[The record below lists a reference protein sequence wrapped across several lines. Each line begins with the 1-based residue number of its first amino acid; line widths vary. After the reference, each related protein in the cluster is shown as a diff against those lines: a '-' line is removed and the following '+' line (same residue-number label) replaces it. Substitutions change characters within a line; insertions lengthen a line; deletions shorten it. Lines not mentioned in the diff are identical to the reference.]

1 VYTKYS
7 TELLRTLTMLD
18 KTVFD
23 LAVHKVVSVLN
34 SDASIY
40 IFGNGGSSANASH
53 FAVDWRKGVSEKLGF
68 YPRVFSLTDNVPMV
82 TALANDVGY
91 ETIFSEQIKNFGK
104 KDDLALAISGSGNSA
119 NVINGLKAA
128 TEIGM
133 HTISLTG
140 FDGGEAGR
148 ISSMNCHV
156 DSWNIRIVE
165 DIHASFGHS
174 VVESIV
180 MTA

>member
-1 VYTKYS
+1 MYTKYS
-7 TELLRTLTMLD
+7 TELVQTLTMLD

-23 LAVHKVVSVLN
+23 LAVNKVVSVLN

-53 FAVDWRKGVSEKLGF
+53 FAVDWRKGVSEKLGY
-68 YPRVFSLTDNVPMV
+68 YPRVYSLTDNVPMV

-91 ETIFSEQIKNFGK
+91 ETIFSEQLKNFGK
-104 KDDLALAISGSGNSA
+104 KNDLALAISGSGNSA

-180 MTA
+180 M